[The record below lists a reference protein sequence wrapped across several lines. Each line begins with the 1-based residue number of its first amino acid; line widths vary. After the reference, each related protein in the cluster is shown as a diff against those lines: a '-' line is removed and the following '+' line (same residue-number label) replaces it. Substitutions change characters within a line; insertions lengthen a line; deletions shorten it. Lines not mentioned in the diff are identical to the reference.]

1 MAFCLSAVCGLSA
14 CASLTRDTTEILGI
28 QSEPSGAYVR
38 ASTGWDCVTPCE
50 VKVKRRS
57 HFALDIEMPGYK
69 TARVLVNA
77 EIDGAGQAGMAGNIL
92 IGGLIGAMVDGSS
105 GAMYSHL
112 ENPVVV
118 VLVPDEDS
126 SGLK

>member
-1 MAFCLSAVCGLSA
+1 M
-14 CASLTRDTTEILGI
+14 
-28 QSEPSGAYVR
+28 
-38 ASTGWDCVTPCE
+38 
-50 VKVKRRS
+50 KRRS

-92 IGGLIGAMVDGSS
+92 LGGLIGAMVDGSS

-112 ENPVVV
+112 DNPIVV
-118 VLVPDEDS
+118 VLEQDNDS
-126 SGLK
+126 LESLGSE